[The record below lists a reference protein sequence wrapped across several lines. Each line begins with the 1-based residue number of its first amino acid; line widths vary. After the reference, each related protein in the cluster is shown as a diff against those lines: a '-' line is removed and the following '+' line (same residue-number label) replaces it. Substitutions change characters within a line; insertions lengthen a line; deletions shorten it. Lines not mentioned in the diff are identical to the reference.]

1 MFSDARLLQPCPDW
15 ESELVT
21 LLATIPVTGEGEGL
35 HESAWSYGASRHIVF
50 ASVPLACPPSL
61 GHLSLLT
68 ELSRAKVRP
77 LVVGEE
83 ETPLCTLP
91 GATQFCVT
99 PTNCDITALRRDIA
113 LEMLGDAR

>member
-1 MFSDARLLQPCPDW
+1 
-15 ESELVT
+15 
-21 LLATIPVTGEGEGL
+21 
-35 HESAWSYGASRHIVF
+35 
-50 ASVPLACPPSL
+50 
-61 GHLSLLT
+61 LT
-68 ELSRAKVRP
+68 ELARAKVRP

-113 LEMLGDAR
+113 LEMLVMHGNTLHLQDHY